1 MSEERHRVNDWPE
14 FDAFLMELM
23 PRLAKMAREGFAD
36 PGELYYKSR
45 GQVVTKIDG
54 DIERVAR
61 EAIAARWPDHR
72 IQGEESGWNEGRG
85 DTTWYIDP
93 IDGTLN
99 FVRGIPFFSVS
110 IGAFQN
116 GRMVVGHV
124 SDPLREEHF
133 HACSGRGAWLGGK
146 RIQVSGVRDIERATL
161 SLQST
166 TGSEFVR
173 GTGLMLELHRRF
185 EKVRKFG
192 SIALEMAYVASGRL
206 DFILAGDVRPQP
218 WWDVAGGWALIE
230 EAGGMVE
237 DLKGGAMTDR
247 TDHFVAGHADLL
259 RQFRTWYGVGDE

>member
-1 MSEERHRVNDWPE
+1 MSKEKNRVSDWQE
-14 FDAFLMELM
+14 FDAFLRELM
-23 PRLAKMAREGFAD
+23 PRLAEMARVGFAD
-36 PGELYYKSR
+36 PGELHYKSR

-54 DIERVAR
+54 DIERVAS
-61 EAIAARWPDHR
+61 EAITARWPDHR
-72 IQGEESGWNEGRG
+72 IQGEESGWNEGQG

-93 IDGTLN
+93 IDGTMN

-133 HACSGRGAWLGGK
+133 HACAGRGAWVGEK
-146 RIQVSGVRDIERATL
+146 RIQVSDVRNIERATL

-218 WWDVAGGWALIE
+218 WWDIAGGWTLIE
-230 EAGGMVE
+230 EAGGAVE
-237 DLKGGAMTDR
+237 DLRGGPMTDQ
-247 TDHFVAGHADLL
+247 TNHFVAGHADLL
-259 RQFRTWYGVGDE
+259 KQFRAWYGIGDE

>member
-1 MSEERHRVNDWPE
+1 MSNWQEI
-14 FDAFLMELM
+14 DAFLLELM
-23 PRLAKMAREGFAD
+23 PRLSEMARVGFDD
-36 PGELYYKSR
+36 PGELHYKSR
-45 GQVVTKIDG
+45 GQVVTRIDG
-54 DIERVAR
+54 EIEREAR
-61 EAIAARWPDHR
+61 AAIAARWPDHR
-72 IQGEESGWNEGRG
+72 IQGEESGWNEGQG

-93 IDGTLN
+93 IDGTMN

-110 IGAFQN
+110 IGVFQN
-116 GRMVVGHV
+116 DRMIVGHV
-124 SDPLREEHF
+124 SDPMRAEHF
-133 HACSGRGAWLGGK
+133 HACAGQGAWVGAE
-146 RIQVSGVRDIERATL
+146 RIKLSDVRDIERATL

-230 EAGGMVE
+230 EAGGRVE
-237 DLKGGAMTDR
+237 DLRGGPMTDQ
-247 TDHFVAGHADLL
+247 TNHFVAGHGDLL
-259 RQFRTWYGVGDE
+259 RQFRAWYGAGDE